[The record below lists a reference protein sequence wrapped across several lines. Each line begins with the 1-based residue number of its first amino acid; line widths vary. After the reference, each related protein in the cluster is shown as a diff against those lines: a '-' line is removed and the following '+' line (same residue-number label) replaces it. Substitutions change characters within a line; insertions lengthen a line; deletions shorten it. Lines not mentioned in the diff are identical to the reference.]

1 MVDHVVLWF
10 LTSIFSLLVPASPFA
25 KGVFFVEKTA
35 DKEFGFYWFNDLLA
49 GPWVLAQS
57 LWLVETWKIRK
68 VRLQEKPE
76 ELHNMSPLFRNT
88 SNKVCKTHLCSCS
101 SGMNL
106 GPQSRNTLAK
116 NMRHAESC
124 WQKDVPFAGQ
134 QFSWDRCMFES
145 TWNSGLCFF
154 RKHPWRHPFA
164 FWDLTFSLKGFPYK
178 SLINWCLDTTDINGW
193 HPSFPFSK
201 KRWHTNSVK
210 ELPIQN
216 LFDTMLWVTKRWPGS
231 AIFIHDPENHHRK
244 HPDRSWLKRISH
256 VFWRQDPGNG
266 GNGASFG
273 YQVGEVRLVSWH
285 DVFGIIW
292 M

>member
-10 LTSIFSLLVPASPFA
+10 LTSIFSLSVLASPFA
-25 KGVFFVEKTA
+25 KVFFCGKKA
-35 DKEFGFYWFNDLLA
+35 DRKFGFYWFNDLLA

-68 VRLQEKPE
+68 IRLQEKPE

-88 SNKVCKTHLCSCS
+88 SNKICKTHLCSCS

-145 TWNSGLCFF
+145 SWNSGLCFF
-154 RKHPWRHPFA
+154 SQTSLKKSLCILGPDIFSEGLSLQIADFDVWTPRILMDDTPVSFFRKRDDTPIQWRSYQFKIRLIPCCGLWKDGLEVQSSFMIQKITAEKPWQVMA
-164 FWDLTFSLKGFPYK
+164 ETDLTRFLKAGPWKWRKWCVVWIPSGGRCILYHDMMFSG
-178 SLINWCLDTTDINGW
+178 
-193 HPSFPFSK
+193 
-201 KRWHTNSVK
+201 
-210 ELPIQN
+210 
-216 LFDTMLWVTKRWPGS
+216 
-231 AIFIHDPENHHRK
+231 
-244 HPDRSWLKRISH
+244 
-256 VFWRQDPGNG
+256 
-266 GNGASFG
+266 
-273 YQVGEVRLVSWH
+273 
-285 DVFGIIW
+285 
-292 M
+292 